1 MFLKINNHIKKTTYN
16 ILICILFIGCSKNE
30 EVSFYN
36 ISDYQGVWRDT
47 IFNGAD
53 VYVEDLIIKE
63 NSMKYTL
70 FDVNTHVVLD
80 TLIGTILLG
89 SENKMGWNC
98 ISPIT
103 NDIRQLYWNVL
114 SLSPYR
120 MNLYSDIQGEHN
132 YRKVYHSTIEE
143 YLIQD
148 TLMEML
154 RYKQYLPLHKDEL
167 VEKFGSYNRLLHEN
181 EIVYYTHHPL
191 FTKILFMENMDYDS
205 IYSYAFS
212 VKEWSKCNAFIS
224 SYYTKLRSVGSTT
237 EYIDGESLDTSE
249 NIIIAEPNS
258 KQIRFSPIKDYDYW
272 PNVSH
277 YLGRHLQK
285 FMDDYSTK
293 YVYEYQEDKSSGLRA
308 YQFLTKIDSIYSD
321 FFVVVD
327 STDIVKRSGVT
338 MFKTFTSNKKKEAQ
352 KELDRYASF
361 LSRKYFLNK
370 TAWDENGNKIYYY
383 YPCQN
388 SQEAAYE
395 IRLMLVQYSPNKITK
410 TYQVRV
416 FYVQL

>member
-1 MFLKINNHIKKTTYN
+1 MRDNRMRKIFFN
-16 ILICILFIGCSKNE
+16 ILMCLLLMGCSKNE
-30 EVSFYN
+30 EVSFYS
-36 ISDYQGVWRDT
+36 IEDYQGVWRDT
-47 IFNGAD
+47 IFNGGD

-80 TLIGTILLG
+80 TLIGTVLLG

-120 MNLYSDIQGEHN
+120 MRLYSDMQGEHN

-167 VEKFGSYNRLLHEN
+167 VEEFGSYNRLLYEN

-191 FTKILFMENMDYDS
+191 FSKISFKENMDNDS
-205 IYSYAFS
+205 IYSYALS
-212 VKEWSKCNAFIS
+212 VKEWNKCYPFVC
-224 SYYTKLRSVGSTT
+224 SYYTKLRNVGSTT
-237 EYIDGESLDTSE
+237 EYIDGESLETSD
-249 NIIIAEPNS
+249 NIIITDFDS

-277 YLGRHLQK
+277 YLGRHLQE
-285 FMDDYSTK
+285 FMDDYNTM
-293 YVYEYQEDKSSGLRA
+293 YVYEYQEDKSSELRA

-321 FFVVVD
+321 FFVIVD
-327 STDIVKRSGVT
+327 STDMIKRSGVT
-338 MFKTFTSNKKKEAQ
+338 MFKTFTKTKIKEAQ
-352 KELDRYASF
+352 KELESYASF
-361 LSRKYFLNK
+361 LGRKYFLNK

-383 YPCQN
+383 YPCID
-388 SQEAAYE
+388 SQEATYE
-395 IRLMLVQYSPNKITK
+395 IRLMLTPSIKGIAIT
-410 TYQVRV
+410 YNVRV